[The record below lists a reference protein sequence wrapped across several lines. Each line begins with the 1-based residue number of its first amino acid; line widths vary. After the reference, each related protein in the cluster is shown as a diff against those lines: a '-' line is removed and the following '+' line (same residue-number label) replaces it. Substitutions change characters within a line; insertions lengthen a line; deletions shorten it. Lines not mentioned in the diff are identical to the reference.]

1 VRKGVGLELA
11 TELENDAIS
20 RMVLVGF
27 RVALAISWTR
37 LKKSAVAAYGRS
49 PLWRRA
55 ASVSSRHAA
64 GKDSREKRA
73 WSSRRW
79 SDAGSRRGRREP
91 AAWEI
96 AARAQTEGWSM
107 PVKEGEKGI
116 FLKLN

>member
-1 VRKGVGLELA
+1 VRKGVGLELV

-20 RMVLVGF
+20 RTVLVGF
-27 RVALAISWTR
+27 RVALAISRTR

-49 PLWRRA
+49 TLRRRA

-64 GKDSREKRA
+64 GKDSSEKRA

-79 SDAGSRRGRREP
+79 SGAWSRRGRREA

-96 AARAQTEGWSM
+96 GAWAQTEGWSM
-107 PVKEGEKGI
+107 PVREGEKGI